1 MIEFSAGIVSLY
13 YVYGAAEPEHR
24 CRLPSQIW
32 PNDNQFNPINA
43 QHEACLRQYIPMEN
57 GRWDQCH
64 IFNLTISNKSL
75 IDCPNGWV
83 FDRSVFLGLTFTE
96 EASLVCHA
104 KAKKSWLSTLMQMAG
119 FALLIIGVLA
129 DRFGR
134 KAIITTVSLLL
145 LTICLSMQIVMQW
158 IPISINLKFGL
169 LLTNQFAFGLIFS
182 TVNVAFVL
190 MLELTTS
197 TYRSIAGSIASYCFA
212 FGGVLITLFAY
223 LTRHWQTL
231 LWTVTAFIGLSFP
244 YLYYIPESP
253 LHLYSTKQYSKLETL
268 LRRIAKTNGRT
279 DSECRLGAIIA
290 PVIDSSVVE
299 QYLSLTFYVY
309 GSVALAVLLL
319 ILLLPETKNV
329 SLGDT
334 DDNTNNKDGT
344 QIIVSPPVNIG
355 DIEI

>member
-96 EASLVCHA
+96 EASLIWFVINESICIRGSA
-104 KAKKSWLSTLMQMAG
+104 VAVA
-119 FALLIIGVLA
+119 V
-129 DRFGR
+129 
-134 KAIITTVSLLL
+134 
-145 LTICLSMQIVMQW
+145 TIS
-158 IPISINLKFGL
+158 
-169 LLTNQFAFGLIFS
+169 
-182 TVNVAFVL
+182 
-190 MLELTTS
+190 
-197 TYRSIAGSIASYCFA
+197 
-212 FGGVLITLFAY
+212 
-223 LTRHWQTL
+223 
-231 LWTVTAFIGLSFP
+231 
-244 YLYYIPESP
+244 
-253 LHLYSTKQYSKLETL
+253 
-268 LRRIAKTNGRT
+268 
-279 DSECRLGAIIA
+279 RLGAIIA

>member
-57 GRWDQCH
+57 
-64 IFNLTISNKSL
+64 
-75 IDCPNGWV
+75 
-83 FDRSVFLGLTFTE
+83 
-96 EASLVCHA
+96 
-104 KAKKSWLSTLMQMAG
+104 
-119 FALLIIGVLA
+119 
-129 DRFGR
+129 
-134 KAIITTVSLLL
+134 
-145 LTICLSMQIVMQW
+145 
-158 IPISINLKFGL
+158 
-169 LLTNQFAFGLIFS
+169 
-182 TVNVAFVL
+182 
-190 MLELTTS
+190 
-197 TYRSIAGSIASYCFA
+197 
-212 FGGVLITLFAY
+212 
-223 LTRHWQTL
+223 
-231 LWTVTAFIGLSFP
+231 
-244 YLYYIPESP
+244 
-253 LHLYSTKQYSKLETL
+253 
-268 LRRIAKTNGRT
+268 
-279 DSECRLGAIIA
+279 GAIIA